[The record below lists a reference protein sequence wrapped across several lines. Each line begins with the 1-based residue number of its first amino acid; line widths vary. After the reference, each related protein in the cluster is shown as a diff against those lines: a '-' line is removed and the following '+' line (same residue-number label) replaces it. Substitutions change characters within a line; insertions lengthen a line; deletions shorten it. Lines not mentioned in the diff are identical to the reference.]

1 MPELQDVQTLNPQ
14 VREVTIGKKYL
25 RKIQMFPLSAGDQ
38 LKFNDFLAE
47 IGVLFLQVD
56 TTKQLSAAFFSV
68 LLEKIKEKIGVFCF
82 MLFEVE
88 DIINEITNDQAVEI
102 AKIVYE
108 VNYAGLAK
116 NVQSLFGTGTI
127 QKVLDG
133 LGLERPPSP
142 SVDTSPVTPSE
153 TSSTEGGP
161 KVV

>member
-1 MPELQDVQTLNPQ
+1 MPELQDMQTINPQ
-14 VREVTIGKKYL
+14 VREATIGKKNL
-25 RKIQMFPLSAGDQ
+25 RKVPIYPLAVNDQ

-56 TTKQLSAAFFSV
+56 TTKQLSPAFFSV

-88 DIINEITNDQAVEI
+88 DILNEVTNDQAVEI

-116 NVQSLFGTGTI
+116 NVQSLFKTGAI
-127 QKVLDG
+127 QKALDG
-133 LGLERPPSP
+133 LGLERLPSQF
-142 SVDTSPVTPSE
+142 VDTSPVTPSG
-153 TSSTEGGP
+153 TSSTEDGQKGA
-161 KVV
+161 